1 MHKDGIAL
9 IVNVLLLGLIYQPG
23 GESNLNFYQLESYV
37 SIGIVP
43 NFTIAANCC
52 NITAYMMRLAFRYC
66 AIPFVFGSAL

>member
-1 MHKDGIAL
+1 MHKAGIAL
-9 IVNVLLLGLIYQPG
+9 ILNVLLLGLIYQPG

-52 NITAYMMRLAFRYC
+52 NITK
-66 AIPFVFGSAL
+66 